1 MSFAKITSHFM
12 EEIHI
17 IFLKGC
23 IIMEEI
29 MNIEAIENTEEE
41 STLFVPES
49 EEDAVLE
56 SNENSGVGTLA
67 VGAGLCGLAV
77 IGAVTVGRATWKHV
91 LKPIG
96 HKIKGVFSKDKQD
109 NIVDTTA
116 VVVEEMSDEDSMDEM
131 EE

>member
-1 MSFAKITSHFM
+1 
-12 EEIHI
+12 
-17 IFLKGC
+17 
-23 IIMEEI
+23 MEEI